1 MAVYE
6 RAYRGYGGELTPT
19 WSRFLIIPRYAYRE
33 VFGSKLF
40 SIFFAGCFLA
50 PLVFAIIIY
59 LHHNLTALAM
69 MRMPES
75 ALFPIAAEFFERFA
89 AIQSF
94 LAFLL
99 ALFVGPALVAP
110 DLANNGLALYLCR
123 PFSRAEYVLGKM
135 SVLVVL
141 LSLITWIPG
150 MLLFLF
156 QSSLEGAGWMTDNVR
171 IA

>member
-1 MAVYE
+1 MAVYD
-6 RAYRGYGGELTPT
+6 RAYRGYAGELTPA
-19 WSRFLIIPRYAYRE
+19 WSRFLIIPRYVYRD
-33 VFGSKLF
+33 VFRSKIF

-59 LHHNLTALAM
+59 LHHNVTALAM

-110 DLANNGLALYLCR
+110 DLASNGLALYLCR
-123 PFSRAEYVLGKM
+123 PFSRAEYVLGRCRC
-135 SVLVVL
+135 
-141 LSLITWIPG
+141 
-150 MLLFLF
+150 
-156 QSSLEGAGWMTDNVR
+156 SSSCSRSSRGSRACCSSSSSPRSRAPAG
-171 IA
+171 